1 MSFSKRY
8 RIIAILVVLLV
19 ISLFIFSLN
28 VKPSGKTG
36 FFKKLALEL
45 VTPLEGGI
53 NAVSRSIDD
62 AWARYI
68 FLVEAG
74 ERNRELIGK
83 VARLTR
89 DLNESREMSL
99 ECLRLRELLDIKA
112 ELDYRSVAARVV
124 GKLRPSVF
132 KTMMIN
138 KGIAAGIRDACHVIA
153 VDGIVERVIDAYWD
167 VSKVLLLIDYNS
179 NIDAMVQKTRV
190 EGILQGCGET
200 GCNLKYV
207 QRAEQVTPGDMVV
220 TSGLAGV
227 FPKGLIIGRVL
238 VVEKEEAGLFQKI
251 RVGPAI
257 DLTKL
262 EEVLVLVMEE
272 GEVPK

>member
-8 RIIAILVVLLV
+8 RIIVILVVLFV
-19 ISLFIFSLN
+19 ISLFILSLN

-53 NAVSRSIDD
+53 NAVFRSIGD
-62 AWARYI
+62 AWDRYI

-74 ERNRELIGK
+74 ERNRELTGK
-83 VARLTR
+83 VAQLNR

-138 KGIAAGIRDACHVIA
+138 KGTADGIREGCPVVA
-153 VDGIVERVIDAYWD
+153 VDGIVGRVIEASWD

-179 NIDAMVQKTRV
+179 NIDAMVQETRV
-190 EGILQGCGET
+190 EGILQGGGEK

-238 VVEKEEAGLFQKI
+238 MVEKEEAGLFQKI
-251 RVGPAI
+251 RVNPAV

-262 EEVLVLVMEE
+262 EEVLILVMEE
-272 GEVPK
+272 GEMPK

>member
-8 RIIAILVVLLV
+8 RIIIILVIFLV

-28 VKPSGKTG
+28 AKPSGTTG

-53 NAVSRSIDD
+53 DALFRSIGD
-62 AWARYI
+62 AWRRYI
-68 FLVEAG
+68 FLVETG
-74 ERNRELIGK
+74 ERNRELTAK
-83 VARLTR
+83 VAQLTR
-89 DLNESREMSL
+89 EVNESREMTL
-99 ECLRLRELLDIKA
+99 ECLRLREVLDIKS

-132 KTMMIN
+132 KTLMIN
-138 KGIAAGIRDACHVIA
+138 KGTADGIYEGCPVVA
-153 VDGIVERVIDAYWD
+153 VDGIVGRVIETSWD

-190 EGILQGCGET
+190 EGILQGCGEI
-200 GCNLKYV
+200 GCNLKYI
-207 QRAEQVTPGDMVV
+207 QRSGQVTLGDVVV

-227 FPKGLIIGRVL
+227 FPKGLIIGRVSM
-238 VVEKEEAGLFQKI
+238 VEKENAGLFQKI
-251 RVGPAI
+251 RVSPSI

-262 EEVLVLVMEE
+262 EEVLVLVMERE
-272 GEVPK
+272 EPQ